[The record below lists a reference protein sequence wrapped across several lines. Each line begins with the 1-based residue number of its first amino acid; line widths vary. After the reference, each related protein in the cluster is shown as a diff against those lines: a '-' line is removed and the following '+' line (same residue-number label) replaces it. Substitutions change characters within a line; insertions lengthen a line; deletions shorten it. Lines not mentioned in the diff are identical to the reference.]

1 MTLDERGDGSEV
13 HLEPV
18 FGHDGTERLLIGW
31 AGVGGGEKGRDLGEV
46 PLEPHGRDY
55 LKRPSRRLARVP
67 EGLRLAPW
75 LEVQVAGSGDAYLA
89 PDLTF
94 EHVGVFVRTLEGVQ
108 RRGED
113 AGPDRVLDEREGSPA
128 LGTPYHETHA

>member
-31 AGVGGGEKGRDLGEV
+31 ARVGGGEKGRDLGEV

-55 LKRPSRRLARVP
+55 LKRPRRRLARVP
-67 EGLRLAPW
+67 EGLRHAPR
-75 LEVQVAGSGDAYLA
+75 LEGQVAGAGNKDLVPDLDA
-89 PDLTF
+89 DLTF
-94 EHVGVFVRTLEGVQ
+94 EHVGVFVLTLVGVQ

-113 AGPDRVLDEREGSPA
+113 AGPDRVLDESEGSPA
-128 LGTPYHETHA
+128 LGTPYQ